1 MAQPR
6 ILIGMPAFRGADLIH
21 EALQSI
27 SNQDHRDFRVL
38 ISIDGNDSETA
49 AACQPFLADARFSLV
64 MQDRRLGW
72 AGNINWLMSQPD
84 YDFFC
89 YWQHDD
95 FTSANYISELLRSSI
110 THPSAVCY
118 FCGIQ
123 WTGQLTSW
131 VGSSSVVGLPI
142 TRAISIFDSLN
153 GIPLRGLIRREAIN
167 RTGPIRIT
175 DYESAFEEYV
185 WVGKLAREGELQ
197 YVEGPTYFKRARGDS
212 THTMWHKR
220 DRLWR
225 RAVWLEFGLGMLETI
240 WPLVLVEP
248 ERIAALCNVLDRLC
262 LPKKERFFFYDGPT
276 IPFAS
281 DFLLKALERFPMPS
295 LERAMTGAQPE
306 SFAGGLVGELL
317 DRAIQFSKSR
327 REASAKEQNTFR
339 FRAGDAGID
348 LLLDG
353 WSFAETWGTWSDGPR
368 AGLRLP
374 VGGMRGPWKAI
385 ITFRAFGKG
394 GTVPVEITVP
404 SSPQI
409 TTARVAVNQV
419 VRIELR
425 VESDATD
432 ILLRFAFPGATSPMS
447 LGVSNDRRNLGIG
460 LISMDL
466 TEPA

>member
-1 MAQPR
+1 MTQPR
-6 ILIGMPAFRGADLIH
+6 ILIGMPAFRGADLIR

-38 ISIDGNDSETA
+38 ISIDGGDFETA
-49 AACQPFLADARFSLV
+49 AVCEPFLADSRFSLV
-64 MQDRRLGW
+64 TQNSRLGW

-84 YDFFC
+84 FDFFC

-95 FTSANYISELLRSSI
+95 FTSTNYISELLRSSI

-118 FCGIQ
+118 FSGIQ
-123 WTGQLTSW
+123 WTGQHTDW
-131 VGSSSVVGLPI
+131 MASSSVVGLAVM
-142 TRAISIFDSLN
+142 RAVSIFDSLN

-167 RTGPIRIT
+167 RVGPIRKT

-185 WVGKLAREGELQ
+185 WVGKLAREGNLQ
-197 YVEGPTYFKRARGDS
+197 YVEGPIYFKRARGDS
-212 THTMWHKR
+212 THAKWHSK

-240 WPLVLVEP
+240 WPLVLEP
-248 ERIAALCNVLDRLC
+248 ERITALCTVLDRLC
-262 LPKKERFFFYDGPT
+262 LPKEGRFFFYDGPT

-281 DFLLKALERFPMPS
+281 DFLSKALERFPIPS
-295 LERAMTGAQPE
+295 LEQALAGVQPD
-306 SFAGGLVGELL
+306 SFAGGLAGELL
-317 DRAIQFSKSR
+317 DRTIHFSKSR
-327 REASAKEQNTFR
+327 REVSVKEQYTFR

-353 WSFAETWGTWSDGPR
+353 WSLAETWGTWSDGPR

-374 VGGMRGPWKAI
+374 VGTKRGPWKTI
-385 ITFRAFGKG
+385 ITFRAFGKE

-404 SSPQI
+404 SSSQI
-409 TTARVAVNQV
+409 TKWRVAANQV
-419 VRIELR
+419 VQKELC
-425 VESDATD
+425 VESQSTD

-447 LGVSNDRRNLGIG
+447 LGLSDDRRCLGVG